1 MKNGSQLNISDRQLL
16 IVDTRHDEGEWTEIG
31 KAEVTQSIFGKVK
44 VHIIREHDKIHRAWF
59 LTGLATLAVTGL
71 VVVVLWQERNPS
83 PASVALQ
90 SAVSPKPSSATVQAS
105 APAPQ
110 AENITLTVTTPA
122 SGSKPRTPSQTAI
135 NDSAAS
141 QKSAP
146 QQPFAGQ
153 VTAKPV
159 TPRPVIASKPKTA
172 PIATNN
178 DAARNQTDMQ
188 QPPAGSNQLADPINA
203 QRK

>member
-16 IVDTRHDEGEWTEIG
+16 TVDTRHDEGEWTEIG
-31 KAEVTQSIFGKVK
+31 RAEVTRSIFGRAK

-59 LTGLATLAVTGL
+59 LTGLAALAVTALSVFIWYEQGAP
-71 VVVVLWQERNPS
+71 QEAEP
-83 PASVALQ
+83 LQ
-90 SAVSPKPSSATVQAS
+90 SADSFTTSNATLQSS

-110 AENITLTVTTPA
+110 VENITPTVTTPTM
-122 SGSKPRTPSQTAI
+122 GSKPSTPLQTAI
-135 NDSAAS
+135 DGSAVS

-146 QQPFAGQ
+146 QPPFAGQ
-153 VTAKPV
+153 MTAKPIV
-159 TPRPVIASKPKTA
+159 PRPVIASKPKTA

-178 DAARNQTDMQ
+178 DAVRNQTDMQ
-188 QPPAGSNQLADPINA
+188 QPPAGTNQLADPINA

>member
-16 IVDTRHDEGEWTEIG
+16 TVDTRHDEGEWTEIG
-31 KAEVTQSIFGKVK
+31 RAEVTQSIFGKVK

-71 VVVVLWQERNPS
+71 VVVLWQERNPS

-90 SAVSPKPSSATVQAS
+90 SADSFTTSNATVQAS

-110 AENITLTVTTPA
+110 AENITPTVTTPA

-135 NDSAAS
+135 DDSAVS
-141 QKSAP
+141 QKGAP
-146 QQPFAGQ
+146 HQPFAGQ
-153 VTAKPV
+153 MTAKPV

-178 DAARNQTDMQ
+178 DAARNQTDTQ
-188 QPPAGSNQLADPINA
+188 QPPAGDDQLADPINA